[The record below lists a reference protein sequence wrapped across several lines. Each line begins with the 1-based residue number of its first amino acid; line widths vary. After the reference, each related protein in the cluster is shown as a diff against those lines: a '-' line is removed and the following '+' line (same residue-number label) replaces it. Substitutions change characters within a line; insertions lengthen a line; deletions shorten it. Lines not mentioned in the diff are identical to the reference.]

1 MRHLNVCAGVTAYH
15 PGDGFH
21 ERINSIAAQVA
32 LVIVVNNSDS
42 DSLSRDN
49 FAENVE
55 IRFNKNIGAVA
66 GALNIVLREARRLKF
81 DYLVTFDQDS
91 VVPPDLITGL
101 ISASRDTGA
110 HIVGPNYFNSATKAP
125 GRFNLYRQG
134 MMISKWF
141 PKPAGIHET
150 YCVITSGMLVS
161 LKDLPHNLDY
171 RDDFLVDLVDVE
183 FCLRARSLGLR
194 VAVNTDVSMSHA
206 LGNRLPGSSRFS
218 ATNYGPFRRYI
229 ATRNRI
235 VLWRQYLRAFTL
247 FVVTDIALA
256 LADLVRTLLIERG
269 RRALINAY
277 YTGVRDG
284 IHALRKPK

>member
-1 MRHLNVCAGVTAYH
+1 MQHSNVCAGVTAYY
-15 PGDGFH
+15 PGEGFY
-21 ERINSIAAQVA
+21 ERINAIADQVA

-42 DSLSRDN
+42 DSLSRDD

-66 GALNIVLREARRLKF
+66 GALNIVLREARLLNF

-101 ISASRDTGA
+101 IAARRATGA

-134 MMISKWF
+134 LMISKWF
-141 PKPAGIHET
+141 PKPAGIHEA
-150 YCVITSGMLVS
+150 YCVITSGMLMA
-161 LKDLPHNLDY
+161 LNDLPRNLDY

-183 FCLRARSLGLR
+183 FCLKARSLGLR
-194 VAVNTDVSMSHA
+194 VVVNTDVFMSHA

-218 ATNYGPFRRYI
+218 ATNYGPFRRYT

-235 VLWRQYLRAFTL
+235 ILWRQYLRAFTL
-247 FVVTDIALA
+247 FVVTDIAIA
-256 LADLVRTLLIERG
+256 FADLARTLLIERDRPG
-269 RRALINAY
+269 LIKAY

-284 IHALRKPK
+284 VRALRNPK